1 VNTQSGHH
9 LVERYK
15 KKFGLSPQHPLN
27 EQMVLGHWDLE
38 RRLAGELLASSPENR
53 WDVFERCYTTL
64 YSECPWLNDGVDT
77 SDYDDDLDFGHF
89 LKLLDGV
96 HDVYEIGSG
105 KARLLSYLAR
115 HGFRCVATEITRE
128 RGARYVDPQ
137 AAVQWRTT
145 DGVNLTKFEQ
155 PGSFDAVIST
165 HVIEHYHP
173 DDFGP
178 HLKNVHAL
186 LRPQGRYVF
195 NMPHKFAGPMDL
207 SEVFGLYEAVCMHL
221 REYTWAETVI
231 ACRKAGF
238 TRLEA
243 VYVAPRGLRR
253 RLPVKS
259 FSGPGYL
266 AYVRTMETMLGLLPV
281 GARHAVAKRGSAF
294 LFRPEVFMVAHKG

>member
-1 VNTQSGHH
+1 MISQSGHR

-15 KKFGLSPQHPLN
+15 KKFGLSPMHPLN

-64 YSECPWLNDGVDT
+64 YSQCPWLNDAVDT
-77 SDYDDDLDFGHF
+77 SDYDDEVDFSHF
-89 LKLLDGV
+89 LTLLDGV
-96 HDVYEIGSG
+96 TDIYEIGSG

-128 RGARYVDPQ
+128 RGQRYVDPG

-145 DGVNLTKFEQ
+145 DGVNLTRFEQ

-173 DDFGP
+173 DDFEP
-178 HLKNVHAL
+178 HLTNVHAL
-186 LRPQGRYVF
+186 LRPAGRYVF
-195 NMPHKFAGPMDL
+195 SMPHKFAGPMDL
-207 SEVFGLYEAVCMHL
+207 SEVFGLHEAVCMHL
-221 REYTWAETVI
+221 REYTWAETAA

-243 VYVAPRGLRR
+243 VYVAPRSLRR
-253 RLPVKS
+253 RLPVRS
-259 FSGPGYL
+259 FSGRGYL
-266 AYVRTMETMLGLLPV
+266 SYVRAVEMVLGTLPV
-281 GARHAVAKRGSAF
+281 NLRHAVAKRGAAF
-294 LFRPEVFMVAHKG
+294 LFRPEVFMVAHKD